1 MQLQKSSTGVIS
13 CCTHRPE
20 ALTTIITKFFV
31 CLLNET
37 DSIIGFATNDT
48 SQEDQ
53 TYPRSFTVASFKWI
67 YVSGK
72 MP

>member
-1 MQLQKSSTGVIS
+1 MKWYPFGS
-13 CCTHRPE
+13 
-20 ALTTIITKFFV
+20 AL
-31 CLLNET
+31 
-37 DSIIGFATNDT
+37 IGT
-48 SQEDQ
+48 SQEAP